1 MKQKV
6 YSKPMMEEVEVS
18 AFAFCAAD
26 SQICPG
32 EHHIGEGPGLPDEDD
47 SNIFKGRSGGS
58 SNIWED

>member
-47 SNIFKGRSGGS
+47 SNIFKGRSG
-58 SNIWED
+58 